1 MFKILHDA
9 SLLEENLKL
18 LRSRAWKGKEGPLI
32 QDLRLSKTL
41 GELDM
46 GGFGFWFFVGFL
58 CVWVLFL
65 ISVQ

>member
-9 SLLEENLKL
+9 FLQEENLKL

-46 GGFGFWFFVGFL
+46 GGLGFCFFVGFL